1 MMKGLNKFIVTVFVV
16 VLVSALP
23 ALADP
28 IIFTHEGNGSG
39 MLADYQFGASDFII
53 TATGETGDRDDI
65 FGIGWRID
73 HLSAS
78 IWIDGLGDFD
88 FLTGTSTFVENSLKV
103 VGFARAGFGGVDL
116 FDGPHDT

>member
-39 MLADYQFGASDFII
+39 TLAGNQFGASDFII

-65 FGIGWRID
+65 FGIG
-73 HLSAS
+73 
-78 IWIDGLGDFD
+78 
-88 FLTGTSTFVENSLKV
+88 
-103 VGFARAGFGGVDL
+103 
-116 FDGPHDT
+116 